1 MISNSSSLVTWISL
15 GMGVCSF
22 LNWVHLVL
30 ATRKAHLCT
39 QMQIDFLCGLWSNYH
54 CWDRTCLYGSGL
66 ASGLHCPVFPES
78 SSMPLAHWWILHVH
92 FNCCW
97 IETITC
103 QEGRLLPGNP
113 DCAGLSSLEGTW
125 VKKVGR
131 SRLHSSHLAQT
142 SCEEIGC
149 AS

>member
-15 GMGVCSF
+15 GIGVCLF
-22 LNWVHLVL
+22 LNWVHHVL

-39 QMQIDFLCGLWSNYH
+39 QMQIDFLCGLCSNYH
-54 CWDRTCLYGSGL
+54 AEICTCLYGSGL

-78 SSMPLAHWWILHVH
+78 PSMPLAHWWILHVH
-92 FNCCW
+92 FKWCW

-103 QEGRLLPGNP
+103 QEGRLFPGNP
-113 DCAGLSSLEGTW
+113 DCAGLSSLEETW

-142 SCEEIGC
+142 SCEEIER